1 MKNQDNLLPLQKTL
15 KSVAVIGPNAD
26 EQKELICRY
35 GPSNAPIKTVYKG
48 IKEAL
53 PRAKVVYKKG
63 CEIVDPHFPESEV
76 LPFDIT
82 PKEQQMM
89 DEAIEAAKSAEVV
102 IMVLGGSE
110 VTVREERS
118 RTSLDLPGRQ
128 EELLKAV
135 CKLGKPTI
143 LVMIDGRASSINYAK
158 KYVPA
163 ILHAWFPG
171 EFCGQAV
178 AETIFGDNNPGGRLA
193 VTFPKSVGQ
202 ITFAFPFKPGSDSGC
217 GTSVTGVFSHL
228 DMD

>member
-1 MKNQDNLLPLQKTL
+1 M
-15 KSVAVIGPNAD
+15 
-26 EQKELICRY
+26 
-35 GPSNAPIKTVYKG
+35 
-48 IKEAL
+48 
-53 PRAKVVYKKG
+53 
-63 CEIVDPHFPESEV
+63 DPHFPESEV

-143 LVMIDGRASSINYAK
+143 LVMIDGRASSIKLCK
-158 KYVPA
+158 KICTCHSPCM
-163 ILHAWFPG
+163 FPG

-178 AETIFGDNNPGGRLA
+178 AETIFGDNNPG
-193 VTFPKSVGQ
+193 V
-202 ITFAFPFKPGSDSGC
+202 D
-217 GTSVTGVFSHL
+217 
-228 DMD
+228 

>member
-1 MKNQDNLLPLQKTL
+1 M
-15 KSVAVIGPNAD
+15 KSVH
-26 EQKELICRY
+26 
-35 GPSNAPIKTVYKG
+35 AP
-48 IKEAL
+48 
-53 PRAKVVYKKG
+53 
-63 CEIVDPHFPESEV
+63 
-76 LPFDIT
+76 
-82 PKEQQMM
+82 
-89 DEAIEAAKSAEVV
+89 
-102 IMVLGGSE
+102 
-110 VTVREERS
+110 
-118 RTSLDLPGRQ
+118 SLDLPGRQ

-202 ITFAFPFKPGSDSGC
+202 IPFAFPFKPGSDSGC
-217 GTSVTGVFSHL
+217 GTSVTRCSFPIWTWIELHDIRIQQSKNISRTTRSTRGSESEL
-228 DMD
+228 YS